1 MKLSLFY
8 RCQLRVVKR
17 KRCVTSNLLKLS
29 LSYRFQLRV
38 TERKCCVTSNHP
50 QIHYDFVKIYVSAER
65 KVIRHVINDVITNYT
80 EPRGMDTTL
89 DDFIRKI
96 NSILLRGVDI
106 SPNNFV
112 RKINSILPPKH
123 ELLPCDFVQKL
134 NFKYPHQKRQ
144 SRQGTAHILTSS
156 ILFYFSINFIAKH
169 PPITRLI
176 STFIVTIIPE
186 PIIPVIFITPTSLL
200 NPMCIALSLFSFFNY
215 NLHF

>member
-1 MKLSLFY
+1 MTRNCPKIHFNI
-8 RCQLRVVKR
+8 VK
-17 KRCVTSNLLKLS
+17 N
-29 LSYRFQLRV
+29 
-38 TERKCCVTSNHP
+38 
-50 QIHYDFVKIYVSAER
+50 YVSAER

-80 EPRGMDTTL
+80 EPRGVDTTL

-123 ELLPCDFVQKL
+123 ELLPCDFVRKINTILPPETQTLLPYDFVQKL

-156 ILFYFSINFIAKH
+156 ILF
-169 PPITRLI
+169 
-176 STFIVTIIPE
+176 
-186 PIIPVIFITPTSLL
+186 
-200 NPMCIALSLFSFFNY
+200 FNQLY
-215 NLHF
+215 C

>member
-17 KRCVTSNLLKLS
+17 KRYVTSNLLKLS

-50 QIHYDFVKIYVSAER
+50 QIHYDFVKNYVSAER

-80 EPRGMDTTL
+80 EPRGVDTTL

-96 NSILLRGVDI
+96 NSILLRGVNI

-200 NPMCIALSLFSFFNY
+200 NPMFIALSSFSFFN
-215 NLHF
+215 

>member
-1 MKLSLFY
+1 MTRNCPKIHFNI
-8 RCQLRVVKR
+8 VK
-17 KRCVTSNLLKLS
+17 N
-29 LSYRFQLRV
+29 
-38 TERKCCVTSNHP
+38 
-50 QIHYDFVKIYVSAER
+50 YVSAER

-80 EPRGMDTTL
+80 EPRGVDTTL

-112 RKINSILPPKH
+112 RKINSILPPKHELLPCDFVQKLNSILPPKH

-200 NPMCIALSLFSFFNY
+200 NPMCIALSSFSFFN
-215 NLHF
+215 

>member
-1 MKLSLFY
+1 MTRNCPKIHFNI
-8 RCQLRVVKR
+8 VK
-17 KRCVTSNLLKLS
+17 N
-29 LSYRFQLRV
+29 
-38 TERKCCVTSNHP
+38 
-50 QIHYDFVKIYVSAER
+50 YVSAER

-80 EPRGMDTTL
+80 EPQGVDTTL

-112 RKINSILPPKH
+112 
-123 ELLPCDFVQKL
+123 QKG
-134 NFKYPHQKRQ
+134 NP
-144 SRQGTAHILTSS
+144 RQGTAHILTSS

-200 NPMCIALSLFSFFNY
+200 NPMCIALSSFSFSTKICISN
-215 NLHF
+215 